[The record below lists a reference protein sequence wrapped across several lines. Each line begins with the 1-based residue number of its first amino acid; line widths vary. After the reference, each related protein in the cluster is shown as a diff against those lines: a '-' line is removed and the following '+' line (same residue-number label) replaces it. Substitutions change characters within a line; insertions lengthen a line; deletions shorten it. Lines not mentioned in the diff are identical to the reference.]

1 LQEDFLFSDRELD
14 KICGRL
20 FMHNQQNGMALQYLL
35 MMPLLDK
42 DIPRFMTY
50 LQLVQGRVQYNP
62 RSCQEATAL
71 AFMQQRRE
79 PPKGLVSP
87 WVLQQM
93 TDFSRIYAHDRKSP
107 ELERFRN
114 TVWYYFM
121 GK

>member
-1 LQEDFLFSDRELD
+1 
-14 KICGRL
+14 
-20 FMHNQQNGMALQYLL
+20 
-35 MMPLLDK
+35 
-42 DIPRFMTY
+42 
-50 LQLVQGRVQYNP
+50 
-62 RSCQEATAL
+62 
-71 AFMQQRRE
+71 MQQRRE